1 MKKNAVRIDK
11 ADKNLKRTRFKTTY
25 KEGLI
30 MKAFKYI
37 IMWIFLL
44 VIQPAIALEDSN
56 NLNEETVKNFTYHL
70 KYSKQTVTLK
80 NGEYKTPLR
89 PGNEEDMENYLS
101 VKIEKYGIFK
111 PEFLSPF
118 AIVILSENF
127 GGSSTFFEI
136 TALVKEDDKIVQTN
150 SIELGDRVVIKDLR
164 FKPGFVPLN
173 GRDSIYLSLLAHKE
187 TDPSCCPTEQKTL
200 CFTLVRDKNK
210 EMKLEMKLLTCE
222 EAEEEYPLPVVKK
235 PALYLYPNKT
245 EKVEVILKP
254 KGQITKTIPEYKDKW
269 LVVAN
274 PNGLIDNK
282 YPYLFYEVTLEN
294 SVDLPKEG
302 WIVKTTELEK
312 WFDVNLPKLGL
323 NEKEIKD
330 FKEYWLG
337 ELKGYPY
344 YKIRLLSEKF
354 LDENI
359 AVKINPKPDT
369 FIRVIFYFEGTY
381 DSKEKLI
388 EPQIKTPIRKG
399 FTAVEWG
406 GILKTSDKSDIKS
419 VKYSFFPEE
428 EGILVL
434 RSLNIEDHKIKIKVN
449 TNGCTDKNSIKAV
462 VKKSSRIDSRVPD
475 YKITFIREKSDNCK
489 AFIPDGA
496 VIEYDLKRDF
506 NIQMPYTLEIENPVV
521 PFTKDDPYFTIGEIK
536 IEKIQEEPIEGEQGK
551 FILGALQEMITEIRR
566 DVKNATIYAIQQEI
580 ERYEKRGEKEKV
592 KKLENELKEIKQI
605 KDEDFQIPENVQEY
619 ESKSKDL
626 SFGPI
631 YPCKAIQTEII
642 ADKIISIGDILK
654 VKDMT
659 RSGPFYHVAGIKKD
673 VLEKMKVGKTYKA
686 NLCLVYKREYFG
698 FIPDYYIYL
707 ANVEE

>member
-1 MKKNAVRIDK
+1 
-11 ADKNLKRTRFKTTY
+11 
-25 KEGLI
+25 

-44 VIQPAIALEDSN
+44 LMIQPAIALEGSN

-89 PGNEEDMENYLS
+89 PGNEEDMKNYLS
-101 VKIEKYGIFK
+101 VRIEEYDILE
-111 PEFLSPF
+111 PESLPSF

-127 GGSSTFFEI
+127 GGSGVFFEI

-150 SIELGDRVVIKDLR
+150 SIELEDKVIIKDLILER
-164 FKPGFVPLN
+164 HLN
-173 GRDSIYLSLLAHKE
+173 FLPDETKDFIYLTLLRHKE
-187 TDPSCCPTEQKTL
+187 TDPSCCPTKQETL
-200 CFTLVRDKNK
+200 CFTLARDKNK
-210 EMKLEMKLLTCE
+210 EMKLLTCLE
-222 EAEEEYPLPVVKK
+222 SLLLKAKEHPYPTHILKK

-245 EKVEVILKP
+245 KKVEVILKP

-282 YPYLFYEVTLEN
+282 YPYLFYEVALEN

-302 WIVKTTELEK
+302 WIVKTTDLEK

-323 NEKEIKD
+323 NKKEIKD

-344 YKIRLLSEKF
+344 YKIRLLSEEF
-354 LDENI
+354 LDKNI
-359 AVKINPKPDT
+359 AVKIYPKPDI

-381 DSKEKLI
+381 YGKEKLI

-406 GILKTSDKSDIKS
+406 GILETSDKSDIKS
-419 VKYSFFPEE
+419 VKYSFFPTE

-449 TNGCTDKNSIKAV
+449 ANGCTDKNSIKAV

-475 YKITFIREKSDNCK
+475 YKITFIREKPDNCK
-489 AFIPDGA
+489 AFIPDGV

-506 NIQMPYTLEIENPVV
+506 NIQMPYTLEIENPVM
-521 PFTKDDPYFTIGEIK
+521 PFTKDDPYFTIGEIE
-536 IEKIQEEPIEGEQGK
+536 IEEIQEIGQ
-551 FILGALQEMITEIRR
+551 

-580 ERYEKRGEKEKV
+580 ERYKKRGEKEKV

-654 VKDMT
+654 VKGMT
-659 RSGPFYHVAGIKKD
+659 RSGPFYHVAGIRKD

-698 FIPDYYIYL
+698 FIPDYYVYL
-707 ANVEE
+707 ADVEE

>member
-1 MKKNAVRIDK
+1 M
-11 ADKNLKRTRFKTTY
+11 
-25 KEGLI
+25 
-30 MKAFKYI
+30 
-37 IMWIFLL
+37 
-44 VIQPAIALEDSN
+44 IQPAIALEGSN

-70 KYSKQTVTLK
+70 KYSKQTVTL
-80 NGEYKTPLR
+80 NNREYKTPLR
-89 PGNEEDMENYLS
+89 PGNEEDMKNYLS

-111 PEFLSPF
+111 PKFLSPF

-127 GGSSTFFEI
+127 GGSGVFFEI

-150 SIELGDRVVIKDLR
+150 SIELEDKVIIKDLILER
-164 FKPGFVPLN
+164 HLN
-173 GRDSIYLSLLAHKE
+173 FLPDETKDFIYLTLLRHKE
-187 TDPSCCPTEQKTL
+187 TDPSCCPTKQETL
-200 CFTLVRDKNK
+200 CFTLARDKNK
-210 EMKLEMKLLTCE
+210 EMKLLTCLE
-222 EAEEEYPLPVVKK
+222 SLLLKVKEHPYPTHILKK

-245 EKVEVILKP
+245 KKVEVILKP

-282 YPYLFYEVTLEN
+282 YPYLFYEVALEN

-302 WIVKTTELEK
+302 WIVKTTDLEK

-330 FKEYWLG
+330 FKEYWLD

-344 YKIRLLSEKF
+344 YKIRLLSEEF

-381 DSKEKLI
+381 YGKEKLI

-399 FTAVEWG
+399 FTTVEWG
-406 GILKTSDKSDIKS
+406 GILETSDKSDVKL
-419 VKYSFFPEE
+419 VKYSFFPTE

-475 YKITFIREKSDNCK
+475 YKITFIREKPDNCK
-489 AFIPDGA
+489 AFIPDGV

-506 NIQMPYTLEIENPVV
+506 NIQMPYTLEIENPVM
-521 PFTKDDPYFTIGEIK
+521 PFTKDDPYFTIGEIE
-536 IEKIQEEPIEGEQGK
+536 IEEIQEIGQ
-551 FILGALQEMITEIRR
+551 

-580 ERYEKRGEKEKV
+580 ERYKKRGEKEKV

-605 KDEDFQIPENVQEY
+605 KDEDFQIPEDTQEDKPKP
-619 ESKSKDL
+619 EDLFTL

-654 VKDMT
+654 VKGMT
-659 RSGPFYHVAGIKKD
+659 RSGPFYHVAGIRKD

-686 NLCLVYKREYFG
+686 SLCLVYKREYFG
-698 FIPDYYIYL
+698 FIPDYYVYL
-707 ANVEE
+707 ADVEE

>member
-1 MKKNAVRIDK
+1 M
-11 ADKNLKRTRFKTTY
+11 
-25 KEGLI
+25 
-30 MKAFKYI
+30 
-37 IMWIFLL
+37 
-44 VIQPAIALEDSN
+44 IQPAIALEGSN

-89 PGNEEDMENYLS
+89 PGNEEDMKNYLS
-101 VKIEKYGIFK
+101 VRIEEYDILE
-111 PEFLSPF
+111 PESLPSF

-127 GGSSTFFEI
+127 GGSGVFFEI

-150 SIELGDRVVIKDLR
+150 SIELEDKVIIKDLILER
-164 FKPGFVPLN
+164 HLN
-173 GRDSIYLSLLAHKE
+173 FLPDETKDFIYLTLLRHKE
-187 TDPSCCPTEQKTL
+187 TDPSCCPTKQETL
-200 CFTLVRDKNK
+200 CFTLARDKNK
-210 EMKLEMKLLTCE
+210 EMKLLTCLE
-222 EAEEEYPLPVVKK
+222 SLLLKAKEHPYPTHILKK

-245 EKVEVILKP
+245 KKVEVILKP

-282 YPYLFYEVTLEN
+282 YPYLFYEVALEN

-302 WIVKTTELEK
+302 WIVKTTDLEK

-323 NEKEIKD
+323 NKKEIKD

-344 YKIRLLSEKF
+344 YKIRLLSEEF
-354 LDENI
+354 LDKNI
-359 AVKINPKPDT
+359 AVKIYPKPDI

-381 DSKEKLI
+381 YGKEKLI

-406 GILKTSDKSDIKS
+406 GILETSDKSDIKS
-419 VKYSFFPEE
+419 VKYSFFPTE

-449 TNGCTDKNSIKAV
+449 ANGCTDKNSIKAV

-475 YKITFIREKSDNCK
+475 YKITFIREKPDNCK
-489 AFIPDGA
+489 AFIPDGV

-506 NIQMPYTLEIENPVV
+506 NIQMPYTLEIENPVM
-521 PFTKDDPYFTIGEIK
+521 PFTKDDPYFTIGEIE
-536 IEKIQEEPIEGEQGK
+536 IEEIQEIGQ
-551 FILGALQEMITEIRR
+551 

-580 ERYEKRGEKEKV
+580 ERYKKRGEKEKV

-654 VKDMT
+654 VKGMT
-659 RSGPFYHVAGIKKD
+659 RSGPFYHVAGIRKD

-686 NLCLVYKREYFG
+686 SLCLVYKREYFG
-698 FIPDYYIYL
+698 FIPDYYVYL
-707 ANVEE
+707 ADVEE

>member
-1 MKKNAVRIDK
+1 
-11 ADKNLKRTRFKTTY
+11 
-25 KEGLI
+25 

-44 VIQPAIALEDSN
+44 TIQPAIALEDSN
-56 NLNEETVKNFTYHL
+56 NLNEEIVKNFKYHL
-70 KYSKQTVTLK
+70 KYSKQTVALK

-89 PGNEEDMENYLS
+89 PGNEEDMKNYLS

-111 PEFLSPF
+111 SKFLPPF

-127 GGSSTFFEI
+127 GGSGVFFEI

-164 FKPGFVPLN
+164 FEPGFVPLN
-173 GRDSIYLSLLAHKE
+173 GRDSIYLSLLTHKE

-210 EMKLEMKLLTCE
+210 EMKLEMKLLTCLESFLLE
-222 EAEEEYPLPVVKK
+222 EHPTHILKK

-269 LVVAN
+269 SVIAN

-282 YPYLFYEVTLEN
+282 YPYLFYEVALEN

-302 WIVKTTELEK
+302 WIVKTTDLEK

-330 FKEYWLG
+330 FKEYWLN

-344 YKIRLLSEKF
+344 YKIRLLSEEF

-369 FIRVIFYFEGTY
+369 FIRIIFYFEGTY
-381 DSKEKLI
+381 YSKEKLI
-388 EPQIKTPIRKG
+388 EPQIKTPLRKG

-406 GILKTSDKSDIKS
+406 GILETSDKSDIKS
-419 VKYSFFPEE
+419 VKYSFFPTE

-434 RSLNIEDHKIKIKVN
+434 RSLNIEDHKIKIKVD

-475 YKITFIREKSDNCK
+475 YKITFIREKPDNCK

-506 NIQMPYTLEIENPVV
+506 NIQMPYTLKIENPVM
-521 PFTKDDPYFTIGEIK
+521 PFTKDDPYFTIGK
-536 IEKIQEEPIEGEQGK
+536 VEKTIQEEPIEGEQGK
-551 FILGALQEMITEIRR
+551 FILGVIQEMITEIRR
-566 DVKNATIYAIQQEI
+566 DIKNATIYAIQQEI
-580 ERYEKRGEKEKV
+580 ERYKKRGKKEKV

-605 KDEDFQIPENVQEY
+605 KDEDFQIPENTQEDKPKP
-619 ESKSKDL
+619 EDLFTL
-626 SFGPI
+626 SFGSI

-642 ADKIISIGDILK
+642 ADKIISIGDILN
-654 VKDMT
+654 VKGMT
-659 RSGPFYHVAGIKKD
+659 RSGPFYHVAGIRKD
-673 VLEKMKVGKTYKA
+673 VLEKMKLGKTYKA

-698 FIPDYYIYL
+698 FIPDYYVYL
-707 ANVEE
+707 ADMEE

>member
-1 MKKNAVRIDK
+1 
-11 ADKNLKRTRFKTTY
+11 
-25 KEGLI
+25 

-44 VIQPAIALEDSN
+44 MIQPAIALEDSN
-56 NLNEETVKNFTYHL
+56 NLNEEIVKNFTYHL
-70 KYSKQTVTLK
+70 KYSEQTVTLK
-80 NGEYKTPLR
+80 NGKYETPLR
-89 PGNEEDMENYLS
+89 PGNKEDMENYLS

-111 PEFLSPF
+111 PKFLPPF

-127 GGSSTFFEI
+127 GGSGVFFEI

-164 FKPGFVPLN
+164 FQPGFVYFQ
-173 GRDSIYLSLLAHKE
+173 RDFIYLSLLTHKG
-187 TDPSCCPTEQKTL
+187 TDPSCCPTKQEIL
-200 CFTLVRDKNK
+200 CFTLVRDENK
-210 EMKLEMKLLTCE
+210 EMKLLTCE
-222 EAEEEYPLPVVKK
+222 EAEENYPLPAVKK

-269 LVVAN
+269 LVIAN

-282 YPYLFYEVTLEN
+282 YPYLFYEVALEN
-294 SVDLPKEG
+294 SIDLPKEG
-302 WIVKTTELEK
+302 WIVKTTDLEK

-344 YKIRLLSEKF
+344 YKIRLLSEEF

-359 AVKINPKPDT
+359 AVKINPRPDT

-388 EPQIKTPIRKG
+388 EPQIKTHIRKG

-406 GILKTSDKSDIKS
+406 GILGTSNKSDIKS
-419 VKYSFFPEE
+419 VKYSFFPTE

-434 RSLNIEDHKIKIKVN
+434 SSLNIEDHKIKIKVN

-462 VKKSSRIDSRVPD
+462 VKKSTRIDPRVPD
-475 YKITFIREKSDNCK
+475 YEITFIREKPDSCK

-506 NIQMPYTLEIENPVV
+506 NIQMPYTLKIGNPVM
-521 PFTKDDPYFTIGEIK
+521 PFTKDEPYFTIGKVERT
-536 IEKIQEEPIEGEQGK
+536 IQEEPIEGEL
-551 FILGALQEMITEIRR
+551 LGTIQEMMTEIRR
-566 DVKNATIYAIQQEI
+566 DVKNATIYAIQKEI
-580 ERYEKRGEKEKV
+580 ERYKKRGEKEKV

-605 KDEDFQIPENVQEY
+605 KDEDFQIPENAQEY
-619 ESKSKDL
+619 EPESKDL

-642 ADKIISIGDILK
+642 AGKRISIGDILN
-654 VKDMT
+654 VKGMT
-659 RSGPFYHVAGIKKD
+659 RSGPFYHIAGIRKD
-673 VLEKMKVGKTYKA
+673 VLENMKAGKIYKA

-707 ANVEE
+707 ADVEE

>member
-1 MKKNAVRIDK
+1 
-11 ADKNLKRTRFKTTY
+11 
-25 KEGLI
+25 

-44 VIQPAIALEDSN
+44 MIQSAIALEDSN

-89 PGNEEDMENYLS
+89 PSNEGDMKNYLS
-101 VKIEKYGIFK
+101 VKIENYGIFK
-111 PEFLSPF
+111 PEFLPPF

-127 GGSSTFFEI
+127 GGSGVFFEI

-150 SIELGDRVVIKDLR
+150 SIKLGDRVIIKDLR
-164 FKPGFVPLN
+164 FEPGFVYFN
-173 GRDSIYLSLLAHKE
+173 DIKRDSIYLSLLTHKE

-210 EMKLEMKLLTCE
+210 EMKLLTCLESFLLE
-222 EAEEEYPLPVVKK
+222 EHPTHILKK

-282 YPYLFYEVTLEN
+282 YPYLFYEVALEN

-302 WIVKTTELEK
+302 WIVKTTDLEK

-323 NEKEIKD
+323 NKKEIKD

-344 YKIRLLSEKF
+344 YKIRLLSEEF

-406 GILKTSDKSDIKS
+406 GILETSDKSDIKS
-419 VKYSFFPEE
+419 LKYSFSPTE

-449 TNGCTDKNSIKAV
+449 ANGCTDKNSIKAV

-475 YKITFIREKSDNCK
+475 YKITFIREKPDNCK

-506 NIQMPYTLEIENPVV
+506 NIQMPYTLKIENPVM
-521 PFTKDDPYFTIGEIK
+521 PFTKDDPYFTIGEI
-536 IEKIQEEPIEGEQGK
+536 EKTIQEEPIEGEQGK
-551 FILGALQEMITEIRR
+551 FILGAIQEMITEIRR
-566 DVKNATIYAIQQEI
+566 DVKNATIYA
-580 ERYEKRGEKEKV
+580 R
-592 KKLENELKEIKQI
+592 
-605 KDEDFQIPENVQEY
+605 
-619 ESKSKDL
+619 
-626 SFGPI
+626 
-631 YPCKAIQTEII
+631 
-642 ADKIISIGDILK
+642 
-654 VKDMT
+654 
-659 RSGPFYHVAGIKKD
+659 
-673 VLEKMKVGKTYKA
+673 
-686 NLCLVYKREYFG
+686 LVNNF
-698 FIPDYYIYL
+698 
-707 ANVEE
+707 V

>member
-1 MKKNAVRIDK
+1 
-11 ADKNLKRTRFKTTY
+11 
-25 KEGLI
+25 
-30 MKAFKYI
+30 
-37 IMWIFLL
+37 
-44 VIQPAIALEDSN
+44 
-56 NLNEETVKNFTYHL
+56 
-70 KYSKQTVTLK
+70 LK

-89 PGNEEDMENYLS
+89 PGNEEDMKNYLS
-101 VKIEKYGIFK
+101 VKIEKYGIFE
-111 PEFLSPF
+111 PEFLPPF

-127 GGSSTFFEI
+127 GGSGVFFEI

-164 FKPGFVPLN
+164 FEPGFVTFRDRE
-173 GRDSIYLSLLAHKE
+173 RDSIYLTLLTHKE
-187 TDPSCCPTEQKTL
+187 NDPSCCPTKQEML
-200 CFTLVRDKNK
+200 CFTLARYKNK
-210 EMKLEMKLLTCE
+210 EMKLLICE
-222 EAEEEYPLPVVKK
+222 EAEENYPLPAVKK

-269 LVVAN
+269 LVVVN

-282 YPYLFYEVTLEN
+282 YPYLFYEVALEN

-312 WFDVNLPKLGL
+312 WFDANLPKLGL

-337 ELKGYPY
+337 ELKGYSY
-344 YKIRLLSEKF
+344 YKIRLLSEEF

-381 DSKEKLI
+381 NSKEKLI

-406 GILKTSDKSDIKS
+406 GILETSDKSDIKS
-419 VKYSFFPEE
+419 VKYSFFPTE

-462 VKKSSRIDSRVPD
+462 VKKSARIDSRVPD
-475 YKITFIREKSDNCK
+475 YKITFIREKPDNCK

-506 NIQMPYTLEIENPVV
+506 NIQMPYTLKIENPVM
-521 PFTKDDPYFTIGEIK
+521 PFTKDDPYFTIGKVET
-536 IEKIQEEPIEGEQGK
+536 IQEEPIEEEQGK
-551 FILGALQEMITEIRR
+551 FIPGVIQEMITEIRR
-566 DVKNATIYAIQQEI
+566 DIKNATIYAIQQEI
-580 ERYEKRGEKEKV
+580 ERYKKRGEKEKV
-592 KKLENELKEIKQI
+592 EKLENELKEIKQI

-631 YPCKAIQTEII
+631 YPCKVIQTEII
-642 ADKIISIGDILK
+642 TDKIISTGDILK
-654 VKDMT
+654 VKGMT
-659 RSGPFYHVAGIKKD
+659 RSGPFYHVAGIRKD
-673 VLEKMKVGKTYKA
+673 VLEKMKVGKAYKA

-698 FIPDYYIYL
+698 FITDYYVYL
-707 ANVEE
+707 ADVEE

>member
-1 MKKNAVRIDK
+1 M
-11 ADKNLKRTRFKTTY
+11 
-25 KEGLI
+25 
-30 MKAFKYI
+30 
-37 IMWIFLL
+37 
-44 VIQPAIALEDSN
+44 IQPAIALEDSN
-56 NLNEETVKNFTYHL
+56 NLNEEIVKNFTYHL

-89 PGNEEDMENYLS
+89 PGNKEDMENYLS

-111 PEFLSPF
+111 PKFLPPF
-118 AIVILSENF
+118 AIVILSQNF
-127 GGSSTFFEI
+127 GGSGMFFEI

-150 SIELGDRVVIKDLR
+150 SIELGDRVVIKDLKFEPR
-164 FKPGFVPLN
+164 FVSFN
-173 GRDSIYLSLLAHKE
+173 DIFDDINDTEEDSIYLSLLTHKE

-210 EMKLEMKLLTCE
+210 EMKLLTCLE
-222 EAEEEYPLPVVKK
+222 SLLLKVKEHPHPTEILKK
-235 PALYLYPNKT
+235 PAIYLYPNKT

-269 LVVAN
+269 LVIAN

-282 YPYLFYEVTLEN
+282 YPYLFYEVALEN
-294 SVDLPKEG
+294 SIDLPKEG

-344 YKIRLLSEKF
+344 YKIRLLSEEF

-388 EPQIKTPIRKG
+388 EPQIKTPIRKE

-406 GILKTSDKSDIKS
+406 GILETSDKSDIKS
-419 VKYSFFPEE
+419 VKYSFFPTE

-434 RSLNIEDHKIKIKVN
+434 RSLNIEDHKIKIKIN
-449 TNGCTDKNSIKAV
+449 TKGCTDKNSIKAV
-462 VKKSSRIDSRVPD
+462 VKKSTRIDPRVPD
-475 YKITFIREKSDNCK
+475 YEINFIREKPDTCK

-506 NIQMPYTLEIENPVV
+506 NIQMPYTLKIGNPVM
-521 PFTKDDPYFTIGEIK
+521 PFTKDDPYFTIGKVET
-536 IEKIQEEPIEGEQGK
+536 IQEEPIEGEQGK
-551 FILGALQEMITEIRR
+551 FILGAIQEMITEIRR
-566 DVKNATIYAIQQEI
+566 DIKNATIYAIQKET
-580 ERYEKRGEKEKV
+580 ERYKKRGEKEKV

-605 KDEDFQIPENVQEY
+605 KDEDFQIPENAQEY
-619 ESKSKDL
+619 EPESKDL

-642 ADKIISIGDILK
+642 AGKRISIGDILN
-654 VKDMT
+654 VKGMT
-659 RSGPFYHVAGIKKD
+659 RSGPFYHIAGIRKD
-673 VLEKMKVGKTYKA
+673 VLEKMKAGKIYKA

-707 ANVEE
+707 ADVEE

>member
-1 MKKNAVRIDK
+1 M
-11 ADKNLKRTRFKTTY
+11 
-25 KEGLI
+25 
-30 MKAFKYI
+30 
-37 IMWIFLL
+37 
-44 VIQPAIALEDSN
+44 IQPAIALEDSN
-56 NLNEETVKNFTYHL
+56 NLNEEIVKNFTYHL
-70 KYSKQTVTLK
+70 KYSEQTVTLK
-80 NGEYKTPLR
+80 NGKYETPLR
-89 PGNEEDMENYLS
+89 PGNKEDMENYLS

-111 PEFLSPF
+111 PKFLPPF

-127 GGSSTFFEI
+127 GGSGVFFEI

-164 FKPGFVPLN
+164 FQPGFVYFQ
-173 GRDSIYLSLLAHKE
+173 RDFIYLSLLTHKG
-187 TDPSCCPTEQKTL
+187 TDPSCCPTKQEIL
-200 CFTLVRDKNK
+200 CFTLVRDENK
-210 EMKLEMKLLTCE
+210 EMKLLTCE
-222 EAEEEYPLPVVKK
+222 EAEENYPLPAVKK

-269 LVVAN
+269 LVIAN

-282 YPYLFYEVTLEN
+282 YPYLFYEVALEN
-294 SVDLPKEG
+294 SIDLPKEG
-302 WIVKTTELEK
+302 WIVKTTDLEK

-344 YKIRLLSEKF
+344 YKIRLLSEEF

-359 AVKINPKPDT
+359 AVKINPRPDT

-388 EPQIKTPIRKG
+388 EPQIKTHIRKG

-406 GILKTSDKSDIKS
+406 GILGTSNKSDIKS
-419 VKYSFFPEE
+419 VKYSFFPTE

-434 RSLNIEDHKIKIKVN
+434 SSLNIEDHKIKIKVN

-462 VKKSSRIDSRVPD
+462 VKKSTRIDPRVPD
-475 YKITFIREKSDNCK
+475 YEITFIREKPDSCK

-506 NIQMPYTLEIENPVV
+506 NIQMPYTLKIGNPVM
-521 PFTKDDPYFTIGEIK
+521 PFTKDEPYFTIGKVERT
-536 IEKIQEEPIEGEQGK
+536 IQEEPIEGEL
-551 FILGALQEMITEIRR
+551 LGTIQEMMTEIRR
-566 DVKNATIYAIQQEI
+566 DVKNATIYAIQKEI
-580 ERYEKRGEKEKV
+580 ERYKKRGEKEKV

-605 KDEDFQIPENVQEY
+605 KDEDFQIPENAQEY
-619 ESKSKDL
+619 EPESKDL

-642 ADKIISIGDILK
+642 AGKRISIGDILN
-654 VKDMT
+654 VKGMT
-659 RSGPFYHVAGIKKD
+659 RSGPFYHIAGIRKD
-673 VLEKMKVGKTYKA
+673 VLENMKAGKIYKA

-707 ANVEE
+707 ADVEE

>member
-1 MKKNAVRIDK
+1 
-11 ADKNLKRTRFKTTY
+11 
-25 KEGLI
+25 

-37 IMWIFLL
+37 IIWIFLL
-44 VIQPAIALEDSN
+44 IIQSAIASEDSN
-56 NLNEETVKNFTYHL
+56 ALNEETVKNFTYHL

-89 PGNEEDMENYLS
+89 PGNEEDMKNYLS

-111 PEFLSPF
+111 PEFLPPF

-127 GGSSTFFEI
+127 GGSGVFFEI

-150 SIELGDRVVIKDLR
+150 SIELGDRVIIKDLR
-164 FKPGFVPLN
+164 FEPEFVSFN
-173 GRDSIYLSLLAHKE
+173 NIERDFIYLSLLTYKE
-187 TDPSCCPTEQKTL
+187 TDPSCCPTEQETL

-210 EMKLEMKLLTCE
+210 EMKLLTYE
-222 EAEEEYPLPVVKK
+222 EAEKKYPLAVVKK

-254 KGQITKTIPEYKDKW
+254 KGQIIKAIPEYKDKW
-269 LVVAN
+269 LVIAN
-274 PNGLIDNK
+274 PDGLIDNK
-282 YPYLFYEVTLEN
+282 YPYLFYEVALEN
-294 SVDLPKEG
+294 SVNLKDG

-312 WFDVNLPKLGL
+312 WFDINLPKLGL

-330 FKEYWLG
+330 FKEYWLN

-344 YKIRLLSEKF
+344 YKIRLLSEEF

-406 GILKTSDKSDIKS
+406 GILETSDKSDIKS
-419 VKYSFFPEE
+419 VKYSFFPTE

-434 RSLNIEDHKIKIKVN
+434 RSLNIEDHKIKIKAN
-449 TNGCTDKNSIKAV
+449 TKGCTDKNSIKTV
-462 VKKSSRIDSRVPD
+462 IKKSTRIDPRVPD
-475 YKITFIREKSDNCK
+475 YKITFIREKPDNCK
-489 AFIPDGA
+489 AFIPDGV

-506 NIQMPYTLEIENPVV
+506 NIQMPYTLKIENPVI
-521 PFTKDDPYFTIGEIK
+521 PFTKDDPYFTIGK
-536 IEKIQEEPIEGEQGK
+536 VQEEPIKEEQGK
-551 FILGALQEMITEIRR
+551 FILGTIQEMITEIRR
-566 DVKNATIYAIQQEI
+566 DIKNATIYAIQQEI
-580 ERYEKRGEKEKV
+580 ESYKKRGKKEKV

-605 KDEDFQIPENVQEY
+605 KDEDFQIPEDTQEDKTKP
-619 ESKSKDL
+619 EDLFTL

-631 YPCKAIQTEII
+631 YPCKVIQAEII
-642 ADKIISIGDILK
+642 ADKIISTGDILN
-654 VKDMT
+654 VKGMT
-659 RSGPFYHVAGIKKD
+659 RSGPFYHIAGIRKD
-673 VLEKMKVGKTYKA
+673 VLEKMKGGKTYKA

-698 FIPDYYIYL
+698 FIPNYYVYF
-707 ANVEE
+707 ADVEE

>member
-1 MKKNAVRIDK
+1 
-11 ADKNLKRTRFKTTY
+11 
-25 KEGLI
+25 

-44 VIQPAIALEDSN
+44 MIQPAIALEDSN
-56 NLNEETVKNFTYHL
+56 NLNEEIVKNFTYHL

-80 NGEYKTPLR
+80 NGEYETPLR
-89 PGNEEDMENYLS
+89 PGNKEDMKNYLS

-111 PEFLSPF
+111 PEFLPPF

-127 GGSSTFFEI
+127 GGSGVFFEI
-136 TALVKEDDKIVQTN
+136 TALVKEDNKIVQTN

-164 FKPGFVPLN
+164 FEPGFVYFN
-173 GRDSIYLSLLAHKE
+173 DIERDSIYLSLLTYKE

-210 EMKLEMKLLTCE
+210 EMKLLTCLKSFLLE
-222 EAEEEYPLPVVKK
+222 EHPPHILKK

-282 YPYLFYEVTLEN
+282 YPYLFYEVALEN

-312 WFDVNLPKLGL
+312 WFDMNLPKLGL

-344 YKIRLLSEKF
+344 YKIRLLSEEF

-381 DSKEKLI
+381 NSKEKLI
-388 EPQIKTPIRKG
+388 EPQIKTHIRKG

-406 GILKTSDKSDIKS
+406 GILGTSDKSDIKS
-419 VKYSFFPEE
+419 VKYSFFPTE

-449 TNGCTDKNSIKAV
+449 TEGCTDKNSIKAV
-462 VKKSSRIDSRVPD
+462 VKKSTRIDPRVPD
-475 YKITFIREKSDNCK
+475 NEITFIREKPDSCK

-496 VIEYDLKRDF
+496 VIEFDLKRDF
-506 NIQMPYTLEIENPVV
+506 NIQMPYTLKIGNPVM
-521 PFTKDDPYFTIGEIK
+521 PFTKDDPYFTIGKVET
-536 IEKIQEEPIEGEQGK
+536 IQEEPIEGEQGK
-551 FILGALQEMITEIRR
+551 FILGAIQEMITEIRR
-566 DVKNATIYAIQQEI
+566 DIKNATIYAIQQEI
-580 ERYEKRGEKEKV
+580 ERYKKRGEKEKV
-592 KKLENELKEIKQI
+592 RKLENELKEIKQI
-605 KDEDFQIPENVQEY
+605 KDEDFQIPENAQEY
-619 ESKSKDL
+619 EPESKDL

-631 YPCKAIQTEII
+631 YPCKVIQTKII
-642 ADKIISIGDILK
+642 AGKRISIGDILN
-654 VKDMT
+654 VKGMT
-659 RSGPFYHVAGIKKD
+659 RSGPFYHIAGIRKD
-673 VLEKMKVGKTYKA
+673 VLEKMKAGKIYKA
-686 NLCLVYKREYFG
+686 NLCLVYKMEYFG
-698 FIPDYYIYL
+698 FIPDYYVYL
-707 ANVEE
+707 ADVEE